1 MILYYFIDRIMAEV
15 SSKPQ
20 KFHYKVLDI
29 NLNHVEKF
37 PKTDEVE
44 WGCSHLELIW
54 LTLTSMYFINVNVIY
69 NVF

>member
-15 SSKPQ
+15 CFKPQ

-37 PKTDEVE
+37 PKTDELNEVVAT
-44 WGCSHLELIW
+44 WNL
-54 LTLTSMYFINVNVIY
+54 YD
-69 NVF
+69 